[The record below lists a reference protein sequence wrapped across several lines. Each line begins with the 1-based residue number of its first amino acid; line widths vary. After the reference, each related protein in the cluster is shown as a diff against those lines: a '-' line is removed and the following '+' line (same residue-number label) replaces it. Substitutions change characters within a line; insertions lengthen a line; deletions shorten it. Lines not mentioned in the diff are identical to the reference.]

1 MTALGR
7 SLTGLATAAA
17 QSNPTVSS
25 IAGIHSAEYLIW
37 SALEALHALEGQP
50 IPQEE
55 LTALQRR
62 VDRLTKGLIQ

>member
-1 MTALGR
+1 MTALPTAR
-7 SLTGLATAAA
+7 ATRASTEPCGFGHTA
-17 QSNPTVSS
+17 S
-25 IAGIHSAEYLIW
+25 IANADTEYLIW

-62 VDRLTKGLIQ
+62 VDRLTKGIIQ